1 MGGNGMKQIPEELR
15 PTCSCGEKMIVEKYR
30 GYYDEFSYFSCTNCE
45 LDADDYE
52 PDDDWVG
59 SYS

>member
-1 MGGNGMKQIPEELR
+1 MKQIPEELR
-15 PTCSCGEKMIVEKYR
+15 PTCSCGEKMTIENYR
-30 GYYDEFSYFSCTNCE
+30 GYYDDFSYFTCTNCE